1 MKNIKKLYNRREK
14 VIKFYN
20 DHTRIVSEVKY
31 KSIHGEGLKILTTKQ
46 MLQRLSIVLSQVKA
60 GNTSEKILNEI
71 MQIIYSLY

>member
-46 MLQRLSIVLSQVKA
+46 MLQRLSIALSQVKA
-60 GNTSEKILNEI
+60 GNKSEKILNEI
-71 MQIIYSLY
+71 MQIIYYLY